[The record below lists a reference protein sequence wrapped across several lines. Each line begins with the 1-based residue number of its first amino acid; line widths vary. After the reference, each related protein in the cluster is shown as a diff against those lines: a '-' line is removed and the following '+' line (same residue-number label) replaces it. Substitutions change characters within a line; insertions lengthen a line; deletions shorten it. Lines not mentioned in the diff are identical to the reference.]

1 MHCRLRPHDLEG
13 VAFSLLRQEGQFI
26 GLQEHSQPAVILRR
40 GHPQQHGRD
49 LCTRA
54 DAASGRMIGTMAD
67 DAHAA
72 ANVEQLRLLEKELA
86 AALVLLRHPAAMDPT
101 DLIPAKIAGLS
112 REPYRVEQG
121 EGEAAWDLPPA
132 ERDTAA
138 VWPDVEFT
146 QPGPEERSA

>member
-1 MHCRLRPHDLEG
+1 M
-13 VAFSLLRQEGQFI
+13 V
-26 GLQEHSQPAVILRR
+26 
-40 GHPQQHGRD
+40 
-49 LCTRA
+49 
-54 DAASGRMIGTMAD
+54 D

-86 AALVLLRHPAAMDPT
+86 AALVLLRHPAAT
-101 DLIPAKIAGLS
+101 DLTPAKIAGLP

-146 QPGPEERSA
+146 RTGPEERSA